1 MSRGRTVPCVSTADL
16 EHPSLLPSVLLGVPR
31 DGSRPGRSTRDWL
44 VDVTAFLLAVL
55 VGGAIFAYT
64 ADTESP
70 PEWLF
75 ALDFVAGMAA
85 CCALWVRR
93 RWPVGLAL
101 AIVPLTTFSSMAS
114 IASCVALF
122 TVAVHRPTR
131 TLLPVAALYLA
142 AVPIYTVLRPGD
154 ENFWL
159 NVTLGVFFIVLL
171 IAWGMFVRARRQLV
185 YSLRDRAQRA
195 EAEQELR
202 IAQARRMERDRIARE
217 MHDVLAHRISLVS
230 LHAGA
235 LEYSGASSPD
245 EVARAAGVIRG
256 AAHQALDDLRE
267 VIGVLREDGE
277 PVDAPERPQ
286 PTIADLD
293 TLLAESRDGGHARAA
308 ASSPLADGVPT
319 SVGRNAYRVVQEGL
333 TNARKHASD
342 CAVDV
347 AVAGAPGD
355 GVTIEVRN
363 RLPVGGLVA
372 QIPGAGTGLVGL
384 TERVVLA
391 GGRLEH
397 GPREGEWRLWAW
409 LPWPAS

>member
-1 MSRGRTVPCVSTADL
+1 
-16 EHPSLLPSVLLGVPR
+16 
-31 DGSRPGRSTRDWL
+31 
-44 VDVTAFLLAVL
+44 
-55 VGGAIFAYT
+55 
-64 ADTESP
+64 
-70 PEWLF
+70 
-75 ALDFVAGMAA
+75 
-85 CCALWVRR
+85 
-93 RWPVGLAL
+93 
-101 AIVPLTTFSSMAS
+101 
-114 IASCVALF
+114 
-122 TVAVHRPTR
+122 
-131 TLLPVAALYLA
+131 
-142 AVPIYTVLRPGD
+142 
-154 ENFWL
+154 
-159 NVTLGVFFIVLL
+159 
-171 IAWGMFVRARRQLV
+171 
-185 YSLRDRAQRA
+185 
-195 EAEQELR
+195 
-202 IAQARRMERDRIARE
+202 MERDRIARE

-245 EVARAAGVIRG
+245 EVARAAGVIRS

-293 TLLAESRDGGHARAA
+293 TLLAESRDAGMRVQGELA
-308 ASSPLADGVPT
+308 LADGVPT

>member
-1 MSRGRTVPCVSTADL
+1 MSRGRTVPFVSTADL
-16 EHPSLLPSVLLGVPR
+16 EHPSLLPSVLLGDLR
-31 DGSRPGRSTRDWL
+31 DGSRPGRSPRDWF

-70 PEWLF
+70 SELLF
-75 ALDFVAGMAA
+75 AVDFLAGMAA

-267 VIGVLREDGE
+267 IIGVLREDGE

-293 TLLAESRDGGHARAA
+293 TLLAESRDAGMRVQGE
-308 ASSPLADGVPT
+308 LALAEGVPT

-342 CAVDV
+342 CAVAV

-363 RLPVGGLVA
+363 RLPVGRLVA
-372 QIPGAGTGLVGL
+372 EIPGAGTGIVGL
-384 TERVVLA
+384 TERVALA